1 VEQDVM
7 VREEEEEEEDDD
19 IDYERGDEGIDAW
32 QG

>member
-1 VEQDVM
+1 MIREQDV
-7 VREEEEEEEDDD
+7 EEDDD